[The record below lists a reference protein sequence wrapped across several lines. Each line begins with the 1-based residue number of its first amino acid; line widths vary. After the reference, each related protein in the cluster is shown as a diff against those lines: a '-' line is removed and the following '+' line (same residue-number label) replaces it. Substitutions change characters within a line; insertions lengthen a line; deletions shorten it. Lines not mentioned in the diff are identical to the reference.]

1 MKNYFFAY
9 MNRMRYISRWAL
21 MRNTFPE
28 NVQEH
33 SHEVAVLA
41 HLLATIRR
49 EVFQGDI
56 SPDACAAAALFHDA
70 SEILTGDL
78 PTPVKYNNPEI
89 QAANQSLER
98 VAQDKLLQGLPEEIR
113 HVYTPLLHEE
123 DGQVRQIVRA
133 ADKLSAYLKCQEEL
147 HAGNQEFE
155 QAALEIMATLQGYG
169 MPEVAW
175 FFARFGDTFGVTL
188 DELK

>member
-9 MNRMRYISRWAL
+9 INRMRYISRWAL

-49 EVFQGDI
+49 DVFHGEID
-56 SPDACAAAALFHDA
+56 PNACAVAGLFHDA

-78 PTPVKYNNPEI
+78 PTPVKYNNPAI
-89 QAANQSLER
+89 RDAYKSLER
-98 VAQDKLLQGLPEEIR
+98 VAQDKLLAGLPEELR
-113 HVYTPLLHEE
+113 PAYTPMVHG
-123 DGQVRQIVRA
+123 DDPQIAGIVKA

-155 QAALEIMATLQGYG
+155 QAALELTAALQSYQ
-169 MPEVAW
+169 MPEVSW
-175 FFARFGDTFGVTL
+175 FFSHFGDTFGVTL